1 MPWTRALLAWLVII
15 VAESIHGTLRTLY
28 LAPAIGD
35 LQARQVGV
43 FSGTL
48 IIFLVAL
55 ALSRWLGARTRHQL
69 LAVGALWVVLT
80 VSFEIALGRGVF
92 HYDWSRILGDYDLSQ
107 GGLMG
112 FGLLAMLFM
121 PLLAARLRGVRA
133 AA

>member
-1 MPWTRALLAWLVII
+1 MPWTRALLAWLAII

-35 LQARQVGV
+35 LTARQVGV
-43 FSGTL
+43 FTGTL
-48 IIFLVAL
+48 IIFLIAL
-55 ALSRWLGARTRHQL
+55 AFSRWLGARTKKQL

-92 HYDWSRILGDYDLSQ
+92 QYDWSRILGDYDLSQ

-121 PLLAARLRGVRA
+121 PLLAARLRGVRTA
-133 AA
+133 A

>member
-35 LQARQVGV
+35 LQARQVGM

-92 HYDWSRILGDYDLSQ
+92 QYDWSRILGDYDLSQ

-121 PLLAARLRGVRA
+121 PLLAARLRGVRTA
-133 AA
+133 A

>member
-1 MPWTRALLAWLVII
+1 MPWTRALLAWLIII

-55 ALSRWLGARTRHQL
+55 AFSRWLGARTRHQL